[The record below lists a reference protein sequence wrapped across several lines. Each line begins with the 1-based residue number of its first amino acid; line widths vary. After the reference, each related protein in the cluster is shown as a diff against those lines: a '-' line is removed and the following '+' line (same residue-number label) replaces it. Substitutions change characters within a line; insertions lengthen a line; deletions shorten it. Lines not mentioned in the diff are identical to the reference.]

1 METFQIKQVSDSI
14 FLLVYLEYSYIPSSE
29 WEGMATEKDNKAS
42 SIMMLLTRRPRIIY
56 LVHSRVGLQSN
67 LYSTYGTK
75 DNQLQ

>member
-1 METFQIKQVSDSI
+1 METFQIKHVSDSI

-29 WEGMATEKDNKAS
+29 WEGMVTEKDNKAS
-42 SIMMLLTRRPRIIY
+42 SMMLLTRRPRIIY

>member
-42 SIMMLLTRRPRIIY
+42 SMMLLTRRPRIIY

-67 LYSTYGTK
+67 LYNTHSTK

>member
-14 FLLVYLEYSYIPSSE
+14 FLQVYLEYSYIPSSE

-75 DNQLQ
+75 DNQCQ